1 MTSDEKYEL
10 LLKLQKIDDK
20 VMKTMNEKWK
30 RKWLI
35 NITYLIKRLLSE
47 YDNSKANKITLHLSE
62 KIMKFYDEWYEEF
75 RKMKS

>member
-1 MTSDEKYEL
+1 
-10 LLKLQKIDDK
+10 
-20 VMKTMNEKWK
+20 MNEKWK

-47 YDNSKANKITLHLSE
+47 YDNTKANKITIHLSE